1 MEALDMNSTMTIAV
15 GTVERLHVDH
25 AFLQDLRQAREN
37 CGYPTVD
44 NPAGGSLRSDTPG
57 PR

>member
-1 MEALDMNSTMTIAV
+1 MNSTMTIAV